1 MAFLVKLWHSF
12 QLYIILALA
21 GVALITGAYFYGKHE
36 QKVETRAEQAEQR
49 AKDIQKARKI
59 ENEIRE
65 LPDTDLDRKLDRWM
79 RD

>member
-21 GVALITGAYFYGKHE
+21 GVALITGAYFYGKQE
-36 QKVETRAEQAEQR
+36 QRAETRAEQAEQR